1 MKATRKAAKKST
13 DGNISPS
20 KATFAVARFLLK
32 NCPREAAIASGMEQA
47 ATGKSLKRKLNRI
60 RVSVASES
68 ASASAAA

>member
-1 MKATRKAAKKST
+1 
-13 DGNISPS
+13 
-20 KATFAVARFLLK
+20 
-32 NCPREAAIASGMEQA
+32 MEQA